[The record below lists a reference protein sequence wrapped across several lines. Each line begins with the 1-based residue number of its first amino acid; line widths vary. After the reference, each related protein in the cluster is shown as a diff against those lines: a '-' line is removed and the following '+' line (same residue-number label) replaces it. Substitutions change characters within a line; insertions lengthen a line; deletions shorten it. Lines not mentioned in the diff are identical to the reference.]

1 MKKIIFWTML
11 AMAFLFAICT
21 GEDVVTT
28 LVDLLKDKPIYVDVL
43 VSDIKTRAG
52 YDKDNLPTKFYLT
65 IDQDGTEYDYNN
77 VVMKYEEGKWVAYES
92 DAAGAAS
99 VNLLWANS
107 KGNITVKAATF
118 SLSAASTT
126 LTAQTDQS
134 TADGI
139 KASDHLYYYSNAAT
153 PSENGTISIPFD
165 HIMSKLEIKVTLRDQ
180 NEDSETTP
188 ITSATLF
195 GSAASAIYSPAGATP
210 WSAPSDASDIMPCP
224 SESYNISEV
233 IATYDAILIPQNIA
247 ENTFGVTVA
256 IGDKSYTW
264 TFANAVTFE
273 GGKKYILNLTLGKNE
288 LTLNALSVSD
298 LNKETVTRLIAEP
311 VRPYVTFT
319 AASKKVFNMEFDS
332 FTLGANEYFEYSVG
346 DGEWKRFTRTVEN
359 IRFGGTL
366 GSLRLRGKSSKG
378 TAHDNKLYYSRIE
391 FFSKK
396 SPVDCSGDIRTLIDY
411 ENYDDVSTANARFC
425 NLFCGNPQL
434 RTTPELPA
442 TTLAKS
448 CYEHMFSGCSALTE
462 APELHATTLAKSC
475 YESMFSCC
483 SALTEAPELPATTLA
498 ESCYKDMFM
507 CCSALTEAPKL
518 PAKTLAESCYNG
530 MFTFC
535 SALTQAPE
543 LPATTLAESCYKSMF
558 LLCGALTEAPKLP
571 AKTLAKSCYA
581 NMFNSCTALRSVT
594 MLATDVSADG
604 SLINWLGNAGTLVLW
619 PEVSILTLAKTSVRA
634 NIENSIPDIWK
645 KNIKYRNN

>member
-92 DAAGAAS
+92 DAAGAAT

-224 SESYNISEV
+224 SESYNISEF

-462 APELHATTLAKSC
+462 APELPATTLAKSC

-498 ESCYKDMFM
+498 ESCYEHMFSG
-507 CCSALTEAPKL
+507 CSALTEAPEL
-518 PAKTLAESCYNG
+518 PATTLAKSCYES
-530 MFTFC
+530 MFSCC
-535 SALTQAPE
+535 SALTEAPE

>member
-1 MKKIIFWTML
+1 
-11 AMAFLFAICT
+11 
-21 GEDVVTT
+21 
-28 LVDLLKDKPIYVDVL
+28 
-43 VSDIKTRAG
+43 
-52 YDKDNLPTKFYLT
+52 
-65 IDQDGTEYDYNN
+65 
-77 VVMKYEEGKWVAYES
+77 
-92 DAAGAAS
+92 
-99 VNLLWANS
+99 
-107 KGNITVKAATF
+107 
-118 SLSAASTT
+118 
-126 LTAQTDQS
+126 
-134 TADGI
+134 
-139 KASDHLYYYSNAAT
+139 
-153 PSENGTISIPFD
+153 
-165 HIMSKLEIKVTLRDQ
+165 
-180 NEDSETTP
+180 
-188 ITSATLF
+188 
-195 GSAASAIYSPAGATP
+195 
-210 WSAPSDASDIMPCP
+210 MPCP

>member
-1 MKKIIFWTML
+1 
-11 AMAFLFAICT
+11 
-21 GEDVVTT
+21 
-28 LVDLLKDKPIYVDVL
+28 
-43 VSDIKTRAG
+43 
-52 YDKDNLPTKFYLT
+52 
-65 IDQDGTEYDYNN
+65 
-77 VVMKYEEGKWVAYES
+77 
-92 DAAGAAS
+92 
-99 VNLLWANS
+99 
-107 KGNITVKAATF
+107 
-118 SLSAASTT
+118 
-126 LTAQTDQS
+126 
-134 TADGI
+134 
-139 KASDHLYYYSNAAT
+139 
-153 PSENGTISIPFD
+153 
-165 HIMSKLEIKVTLRDQ
+165 
-180 NEDSETTP
+180 
-188 ITSATLF
+188 
-195 GSAASAIYSPAGATP
+195 
-210 WSAPSDASDIMPCP
+210 MPCP

-462 APELHATTLAKSC
+462 APELPAKTLASDC
-475 YESMFSCC
+475 YREMFVSC

-507 CCSALTEAPKL
+507 CCS
-518 PAKTLAESCYNG
+518 
-530 MFTFC
+530 
-535 SALTQAPE
+535 
-543 LPATTLAESCYKSMF
+543 
-558 LLCGALTEAPKLP
+558 ALTEAPKLP